1 MNIMKPKK
9 EKLRLP
15 DSGKPMEK
23 DGKLVPALPPFKLII
38 AGGRDFRDYNLLC
51 DKCDRLLAHKRNT
64 HNIVIVSGT
73 ARGADQLGERY
84 AVEKGYPI
92 LRYPANWD
100 RDGNAAGPIRNKH
113 MAESA
118 DALVAFWNGK
128 SRGTAN
134 MIALA
139 RKRNIQIRIVNY

>member
-38 AGGRDFRDYNLLC
+38 AGGRDFRDFNILC

-84 AVEKGYPI
+84 AVEKGFPI
-92 LRYPANWD
+92 LRFPADWLQY
-100 RDGNAAGPIRNKH
+100 GKAAGSIRNRH
-113 MAESA
+113 MTESA
-118 DALVAFWNGK
+118 NALVAFWNGK
-128 SRGTAN
+128 SAGTRN
-134 MIALA
+134 MIYLA
-139 RKRNIQIRIVNY
+139 RKYNLQVRIVNY